1 MKDKVVYPFG
11 YGLSYTRFELKI
23 ISAEE
28 AEGEIRFGIRVGN
41 TGNYPGKEVVQI
53 YYEAPAGK
61 LGKPAR
67 ALAAFAKTGLLQPG
81 EYQELA
87 LSFPGVAMASF
98 DDLGR
103 IVRSAYV
110 LEQGKY
116 RFYIGKNVRDA
127 VWVPFT
133 YTVDADR
140 VTRQLSSKAAP
151 VQLKERL
158 RSDGTLEPLPAGLPH
173 DPMENGLGWD

>member
-1 MKDKVVYPFG
+1 MNYTEDIYVGYRYFETLPGMKDKVVYPFG

-41 TGNYPGKEVVQI
+41 TGNYPGKEVVQV

-87 LSFPGVAMASF
+87 LSFPVVAMASF

-103 IVRSAYV
+103 IVRSVMSSSRENTAFIS
-110 LEQGKY
+110 GKMSGMRCGSRSLTRSMRIGSPGSFRLKPL
-116 RFYIGKNVRDA
+116 RF
-127 VWVPFT
+127 
-133 YTVDADR
+133 
-140 VTRQLSSKAAP
+140 S
-151 VQLKERL
+151 
-158 RSDGTLEPLPAGLPH
+158 
-173 DPMENGLGWD
+173 